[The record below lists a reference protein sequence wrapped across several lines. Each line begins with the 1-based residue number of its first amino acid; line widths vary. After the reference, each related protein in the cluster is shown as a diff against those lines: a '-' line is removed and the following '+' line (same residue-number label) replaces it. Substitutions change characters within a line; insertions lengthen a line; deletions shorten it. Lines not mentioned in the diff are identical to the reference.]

1 MSKSAQPRRKPS
13 ERKPAARAEPEAPPA
28 PAPLSSITR
37 ARPGRSE
44 EGRREI
50 LLAATESFMRLGY
63 SRASIDEIADQLGA
77 TKGRIYHYYRS
88 KADILVDIHR
98 HVLDLMLTEVAALAD
113 TKGSAADT
121 IRAMAKR
128 HSLIIMENLA
138 MTRVAL
144 LSTTDLL
151 VNEKQD
157 TFYREVAE
165 SRAAYENLFVKVL
178 ERGIKS
184 GEFRKANAQLM
195 AKPLLGSLN
204 WTIMWYV
211 ERNST
216 AGREE
221 ISNVIADYVLNGVS
235 K

>member
-1 MSKSAQPRRKPS
+1 
-13 ERKPAARAEPEAPPA
+13 
-28 PAPLSSITR
+28 
-37 ARPGRSE
+37 
-44 EGRREI
+44 
-50 LLAATESFMRLGY
+50 MRLGY
-63 SRASIDEIADQLGA
+63 ARASIDEIADQLGA

-98 HVLDLMLTEVAALAD
+98 HVLDLMLSELAPIAES
-113 TKGSAADT
+113 KANAADV

-128 HSLIIMENLA
+128 HALIIMENLA

-151 VNEKQD
+151 VNEKHD
-157 TFYREVAE
+157 TFFREVAE
-165 SRAAYENLFVKVL
+165 SRATYENLFVRVL
-178 ERGIKS
+178 ERGVRS
-184 GEFRKANAQLM
+184 GEFRKANVQLM

-211 ERNST
+211 ERNSN
-216 AGREE
+216 GREE
-221 ISNVIADYVLNGVS
+221 IANAIADYVLYGVS